1 VFKIT
6 KLRELYYCSICS
18 NVTEVVHVGAPALVC
33 CGQPME
39 KLVAKTADAKLEKHV
54 PVMTETENGVC
65 VTVGSIPHPMTEA
78 HYITFIEVCTED
90 QVLRAELKPGQEP
103 TAEFNVCMDKVTCV
117 RSYCNLH
124 SLWSQ

>member
-1 VFKIT
+1 
-6 KLRELYYCSICS
+6 
-18 NVTEVVHVGAPALVC
+18 
-33 CGQPME
+33 ME

-78 HYITFIEVCTED
+78 HYITFIEVCTAD